1 MIERR
6 LATLRNVPRV
16 TTEADEDG
24 GRRAGGTRVRRPEV
38 HGHRGA
44 RGLRPENT
52 LPGFAHALAIGVDVI
67 ELDVGLT
74 ADGAVIV
81 NHDQALSA
89 TNTGDT
95 GPAWPG
101 DPLYPYVGRR
111 LRELTLA
118 QLKTVDAGMRRPVDD
133 GDPFLLTQLPMP
145 GTGLPT
151 LAEVCALIGRHDAGT
166 LGLAVELKTDGG
178 WPDADVAGFV
188 AAVTKILDEYGLT
201 RRSRLLGFDWR
212 VLTHA
217 GRLGRV
223 ALLERKTL
231 DTGTPAEVRA
241 LIDAAVEVGATAFSP
256 ERTLVTPRLVDD
268 AHERGL
274 PVIVWTV
281 NDPAEMAGLIE
292 LGVDAIVT
300 DYPDRLHAVLES
312 RGLPRP
318 RPYRLR
324 DRVR

>member
-1 MIERR
+1 MGYDRSS
-6 LATLRNVPRV
+6 
-16 TTEADEDG
+16 
-24 GRRAGGTRVRRPEV
+24 GTRLDRLEV

-89 TNTGDT
+89 TTLSDT

-101 DPLYPYVGRR
+101 DPLYPYVGRKI
-111 LRELTLA
+111 RELTLA
-118 QLKTVDAGMRRPVDD
+118 QLKTVDAGVRRPAD
-133 GDPFLLTQLPMP
+133 GDPFTLTQLPIP

-151 LAEVCALIGRHDAGT
+151 LTEVCSLIERYDAAALD
-166 LGLAVELKTDGG
+166 LAVELKTDDGR
-178 WPDADVAGFV
+178 PDADVARFV
-188 AAVTKILDEYGLT
+188 AAVAEILDEHGLA
-201 RRSRLLGFDWR
+201 RRTRLLGFDWR

-217 GRLGRV
+217 RRLAPEARRV
-223 ALLERKTL
+223 ALIEPKTL
-231 DTGTPAEVRA
+231 HPAEHLDVRR
-241 LIDAAVEVGATAFSP
+241 LIDAALELGATGFSP
-256 ERTLVTPRLVDD
+256 ERTLVTPRLVHD

-274 PVIVWTV
+274 PVTVWTV
-281 NDPAEMAGLIE
+281 NDPAEMAGFIE
-292 LGVDAIVT
+292 LGVDAIVS
-300 DYPDRLHAVLES
+300 DYPDRLHTALKS
-312 RGLPRP
+312 KGLPRP
-318 RPYRLR
+318 TPYRIR